1 MRNPV
6 TFPGRVIARLRDI
19 QLART
24 AGSLSFTT
32 LLALV
37 PLASMAIAFVARFPV
52 FERALDAFE
61 AFLLKNLLPETT
73 ARLAHEHILGF
84 AEQAARL
91 TGVSVLFVSITAGL
105 ALYTVERNINA
116 IWGIRQGRSV
126 ARRLVVYALGLTLG
140 PVVLGAIISI
150 TTWII
155 VESLAAVPLQKSL
168 GHAVVRTLPF
178 LFSAAGL
185 TLLYKFVPAR
195 RVHVVPALGGGIAAA
210 LALEGAKHL
219 FALYL
224 LHVPTYQLIYGALSA
239 LPAFLLWIYLCWM
252 IVLVGAAVS
261 ATLAEGERRARG

>member
-52 FERALDAFE
+52 FDRALQAFE
-61 AFLLKNLLPETT
+61 AFLIKNLLPESA
-73 ARLAHEHILGF
+73 ARLVHEHILGF

-91 TGVSVLFVSITAGL
+91 TGVSVVFVGITAGL

-126 ARRLVVYALGLTLG
+126 TRRLIVYALGLTVG

-150 TTWII
+150 TTWVIA
-155 VESLAAVPLQKSL
+155 ESVAVVPLQKSL
-168 GHAVVRTLPF
+168 GQTIVHTLPF

-195 RVHVVPALGGGIAAA
+195 RVHLVPALGGGVAAA
-210 LALEGAKHL
+210 LALEGAKLL

-224 LHVPTYQLIYGALSA
+224 RHVPTYQMIYGALSA
-239 LPAFLLWIYLCWM
+239 LPAFLLWIYLCWL
-252 IVLVGAAVS
+252 IVLAGAAVS
-261 ATLAEGERRARG
+261 ATLAEGTGRARN